1 MATKRMAVLASTIV
15 ALALLGSSVEAQR
28 HHNDRYDGN
37 TQTWYR
43 TDQQRRYYRSDLV
56 IPAGTPINVRLATK
70 LSTDEV
76 QPGDTWTGTVTQS
89 VVANNQ
95 VMIPAGSQVT
105 GVVTS
110 SDQGTHDTQASMNL
124 AVRQATVNG
133 QVRSFNAETQPI
145 IAGSNRAKK
154 LGAVGIG
161 AAAGALVG
169 HAVGGGKGTLIGGV
183 LGGLTGYGATR
194 HAFRTMQLKPGTELT
209 FTTTEDVAMR
219 YR

>member
-1 MATKRMAVLASTIV
+1 MATHRMTVLASTIV
-15 ALALLGSSVEAQR
+15 ALALLGSNVEAQR
-28 HHNDRYDGN
+28 HYHSDRS

-43 TDQQRRYYRSDLV
+43 NDQQRRYGYRSDLI

-70 LSTDEV
+70 LSTDDV
-76 QPGDTWTGTVTQS
+76 QAGDTWTGTVTQS
-89 VVANNQ
+89 VVANHQ
-95 VMIPAGSQVT
+95 VVIPAGSQIT

-110 SDQGTHDTQASMNL
+110 AEQGTHDTQASMNL

-145 IAGSNRAKK
+145 IAGTNRAKK
-154 LGAVGIG
+154 LGAVGLG

-169 HAVGGGKGTLIGGV
+169 HAVGGGGKGTLIGGL
-183 LGGLTGYGATR
+183 LGGVAGYGATR